1 VATWLQVQIF
11 ESLYAAGMKSETLR
25 QDEHAQKHLDRA
37 HKRHL
42 SAVCT
47 LVQIRKMESA
57 LQINIAEKQINTVR

>member
-25 QDEHAQKHLDRA
+25 QDEHAQKRLDRA

-47 LVQIRKMESA
+47 LVQIRKM
-57 LQINIAEKQINTVR
+57 